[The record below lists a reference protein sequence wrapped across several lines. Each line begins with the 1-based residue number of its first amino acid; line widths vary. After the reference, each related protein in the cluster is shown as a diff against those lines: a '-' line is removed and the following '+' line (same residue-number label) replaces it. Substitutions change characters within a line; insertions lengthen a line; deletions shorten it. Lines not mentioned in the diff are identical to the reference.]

1 LPTIDGKELSII
13 KSNVVEK
20 SPASATFRVEGR
32 TVTRSFPLE
41 RIRNIGIIAHIDA
54 GKTTVTERILYYT
67 GHTYKI
73 GDVDEGTAVM
83 DWMEQERQRGITIT
97 AAATTCDWRE
107 HRINIIDTPGHVD
120 FTAEV
125 ERSLRVLD
133 GGVVVFDGV
142 AGVEA
147 QSETVWRQADK
158 YHVPRICFINKMD
171 RIGANLKRTLAMIEK
186 RLHAIPLP
194 IQLPLGSE
202 ASFEGIIDLIEN
214 KAWSF
219 DGNPDSEPLEV
230 AIPESKQAMSIA
242 FRQTLIERLAEHDDQ
257 IMVAYLEGHHL
268 TVTELKQAVRRVT
281 LATKC
286 VPVLC
291 GSALKNKGIQLLLDA
306 ITDYLPSPLDMPPV
320 RAVDTKKG
328 DEVSRPAKDEA
339 PFSALAFKVVTDP
352 FVGRVVYLRVY
363 SGRMRAGAQV
373 FNSTRD
379 TRERVGR
386 LLLMHANRREEI
398 DVADTGAIVA
408 TLGLKNTFT
417 GDTLCDTASQV
428 LLESIRFP
436 EPVISVAIEPKTR
449 VDQDKMVEA
458 LQRLAD
464 EDPTFKITYNQETGQ
479 TVISGMGEL
488 HLEVILSRLFSEFKV
503 GANVGKPR
511 VAYRETI
518 TIPVK
523 AEGRFIRQTGG
534 HGQYG
539 HVCIEIEPLEH
550 GGGFQ
555 FVDRT
560 KGGIIPKSF
569 IAATEAGIKETLET
583 GVFAG
588 YPLVDI
594 KVTLYDGS
602 YHEVDS
608 SELAFKIA
616 GSMALKDGVA
626 KAKPTLLEPIM
637 KLEVISPGQFLGD
650 ITGDITS
657 RRGRIE
663 TIETQYAEVCIIRC
677 LIPLAETFGY
687 ATRVRSLTQGRATYS
702 MEFYRYQELP
712 AQLTAQITGEVGVR
726 S

>member
-194 IQLPLGSE
+194 TQLPLGSE